1 MPDFMIPPA
10 VGDLSFC
17 GVTSPFA
24 LTVYV
29 SANLSSNLILTVNQ
43 EENQSTPNRIK
54 LGCIH
59 DKYALLEM
67 F

>member
-10 VGDLSFC
+10 VGDPSFC

-29 SANLSSNLILTVNQ
+29 NANLSSNPILTVNR

-54 LGCIH
+54 PGCIH
-59 DKYALLEM
+59 DK
-67 F
+67 